1 MQVLDQELLLHV
13 FMMHHHS
20 LQPMCFP
27 FLPLLYQAKTAKVW
41 KHRNMRSCIKS
52 NFRNVGLHPKDI
64 VCYPA
69 PGCHLISPSQPR
81 AYSHKGCTLASL
93 LSTLYFVFLFL
104 KYNIT
109 LQCTFPGTYQQI
121 NQIVLPFWILLYHY

>member
-13 FMMHHHS
+13 FMMHPHS

-41 KHRNMRSCIKS
+41 KHCNMRSCIKS
-52 NFRNVGLHPKDI
+52 NFRNVGLHPIDI
-64 VCYPA
+64 MSATLPLAATSSVRHSLEHTVIKAVLWPLYF
-69 PGCHLISPSQPR
+69 LL
-81 AYSHKGCTLASL
+81 CTL
-93 LSTLYFVFLFL
+93 YFLFL

-109 LQCTFPGTYQQI
+109 LQCTFPGTY
-121 NQIVLPFWILLYHY
+121 